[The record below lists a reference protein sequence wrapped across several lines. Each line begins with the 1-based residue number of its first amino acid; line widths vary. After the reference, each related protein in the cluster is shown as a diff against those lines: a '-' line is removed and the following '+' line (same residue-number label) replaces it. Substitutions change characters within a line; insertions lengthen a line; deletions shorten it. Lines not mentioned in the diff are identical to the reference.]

1 MASHRCTKGMRP
13 AHAPKQT
20 LFSSVEYGEREEEK
34 HTPVGEDWGGGGAG
48 RRRQS
53 IRHTKPLE
61 QDIRTG
67 AHHRYLFGHH
77 YGNNISRKKKE
88 TIVFP
93 TVRTTSP
100 FTIEDPSMY
109 IVQSLS

>member
-1 MASHRCTKGMRP
+1 MRP

-34 HTPVGEDWGGGGAG
+34 HTSRGRLGVGVGEVG
-48 RRRQS
+48 RGRQS

-77 YGNNISRKKKE
+77 YGNNISRKKKKE

-93 TVRTTSP
+93 TVRTT
-100 FTIEDPSMY
+100 E
-109 IVQSLS
+109 SLHLRGPPVCTSYSH